1 MNDTRSYTAPFLLL
15 CDEMLIR
22 LCRWVRAAGHDCTML
37 PAGSPDREIINRARQ
52 ESRLILTRDRQFLN
66 YRNAEGRV
74 IFLHTQELDTQAQEL
89 SRALSID
96 WLYRPFS
103 RCLVC
108 NAPLVLAGEEQR
120 RQLKVR
126 LRDDED
132 LWACPGCHRNY
143 WAGSHVKR
151 MQQRLEGWKQTADL
165 SDKNGE

>member
-1 MNDTRSYTAPFLLL
+1 MHDTRINPAPFLLL

-22 LCRWVRAAGHDCTML
+22 LCRWVRAAGHDCVML
-37 PAGSPDREIINRARQ
+37 PAGSADREIVNLARQ

-74 IFLHTQELDTQAQEL
+74 ILLLRQELDAQAEEL
-89 SRALSID
+89 SRALPID

-108 NAPLVLAGEEQR
+108 NSPLVLAGQEQR
-120 RQLKVR
+120 LQLQLR

-132 LWACPGCHRNY
+132 LWTCPGCHRNY

-151 MQQRLEGWKQTADL
+151 MRLRLEGWKQTADL
-165 SDKNGE
+165 SDKYGD